1 MREEVTRAFHTAI
14 PSAQTQTGGLNSK
27 DANEEEEDDFL
38 ITKPAQEITD
48 AQAKKYRDFLLEQAG
63 GEAGVR
69 EILGMGGL
77 PERMIDRHQKEIFNA
92 GEGAQGGEA
101 GDGDE
106 IEGGE
111 GEGAEGKRVRTKDDD
126 EEFLMKYV
134 IPPWSLWNIPL
145 KDPRFDLDR

>member
-1 MREEVTRAFHTAI
+1 MLREEVTRAFHTAI

-92 GEGAQGGEA
+92 GEGAQGERQGM
-101 GDGDE
+101 GMRLRVVR
-106 IEGGE
+106 
-111 GEGAEGKRVRTKDDD
+111 GKERRG
-126 EEFLMKYV
+126 
-134 IPPWSLWNIPL
+134 
-145 KDPRFDLDR
+145 RG